1 MNATGLN
8 STDHIGVLPFTPV
21 YAPNAFFLSIFTI
34 LLVVQLILTYFFW
47 RSYGY
52 AIGMLGGL
60 LLELLGYAAKLM
72 LSQDRKNKNGYIM
85 YIIGL
90 TLGPT
95 FLSASLY
102 LGLKTLQQHYNFARF
117 WYIGPKVFAALFIL
131 GDFIS
136 LAFIGVGGSLA
147 AIYAEDPIGV
157 NLMIAG
163 LATQVLFTTI
173 FGGVL
178 ATIFRKTRWK
188 LRHDKTRFFMLG
200 GLVAAICLLIRSIW
214 RVFELSEGFN
224 GPLTSKEGVF
234 IALDSIPMVIMS
246 VLITTLHPRLWFHE
260 NQHSI
265 SRVKDGFWIVCRV

>member
-1 MNATGLN
+1 MVSVVNEKFGGLTRDF
-8 STDHIGVLPFTPV
+8 SLPFV
-21 YAPNAFFLSIFTI
+21 
-34 LLVVQLILTYFFW
+34 
-47 RSYGY
+47 R
-52 AIGMLGGL
+52 
-60 LLELLGYAAKLM
+60 
-72 LSQDRKNKNGYIM
+72 R

-200 GLVAAICLLIRSIW
+200 EFAFGGFRYHVLRSCADELTTAGGLVAAICLLIRSIW